1 VLDASLGRALGV
13 VPSPACGGGIGRGY
27 AERLVLLAPSPP
39 LPRKRGREQT
49 EFAARIASCC
59 SCRCCSR
66 LIPTPPEYI
75 LPPNFTR
82 PISFP
87 RRVFA
92 LGFCFF
98 ASLTPVKGWRSAERR
113 TDACEAS
120 VGPALSGQAR
130 HLARR
135 LASPYGGRPPPGARR
150 MPPDDAPSMSKLEV
164 HIASDANR
172 VKIKMRFV
180 WKFFC
185 VVIPA
190 RRLYLSYWRPLEIA
204 GRGRIPLIPA
214 HSASKTRVNALVLG
228 IQGPQSAA
236 LGSRFRG
243 GDGPEVCER
252 TKKPHADMR

>member
-135 LASPYGGRPPPGARR
+135 LASPYGGRPASRR
-150 MPPDDAPSMSKLEV
+150 SQDASGRRPFDEQAGSAYSVGCKSRQDKNAICME
-164 HIASDANR
+164 I
-172 VKIKMRFV
+172 
-180 WKFFC
+180 FC